1 MAKTGIDRRVQALLI
16 VGLVFGLGG
25 GIASNALDLD
35 HPLALIL
42 KGLPITWE
50 NLATRAG
57 RPLHIPAAL
66 VACIGSIVALP
77 LMVRRILLDVK
88 TVTE

>member
-1 MAKTGIDRRVQALLI
+1 MAKTGTSRRAKALCI

-35 HPLALIL
+35 HPLALII

-50 NLATRAG
+50 NLARHSG
-57 RPLHIPAAL
+57 RPLHVPLTVA
-66 VACIGSIVALP
+66 ACISSIVALP
-77 LMVRRILLDVK
+77 FGIRRLFQVR
-88 TVTE
+88 